1 MSSRAF
7 CSCLAVISCIIMMIL
22 PVLGEDISYPLN
34 MTDSAGRNVTIVM
47 PIERVIPINTNAN
60 EVVTMLKAVDK
71 VVAVDVDE
79 AKKSEMP
86 KEIKKKPT
94 VGKWDNPDYEMI
106 ANIAMK
112 GDTIVPDIL
121 LITYPEADK
130 KYGAEPVAKA
140 LESFKNITVVGF
152 KLSKPETMEEE
163 IAKLGILLDR
173 QKEAAEYIE
182 WYNGYKNKIEDAIRG
197 KTPPKVYV
205 EIWNKG
211 SGMGALPSIGRGSA
225 LYNQTKFAGGINI
238 CKDIEQMSPKVE
250 WEWVTTQNPDVI
262 VSLQST
268 DQIGWEKGPSQDSIM
283 LEKVRNEILSRP
295 GASAVSA
302 VKNKRVYVVSG
313 SQFYGLDSI
322 VGVAYF
328 AKLFYPDIDLDPEQ
342 IYKEYLERMDVKYP
356 DGRILL
362 YPEEQAK

>member
-1 MSSRAF
+1 MPSKAF
-7 CSCLAVISCIIMMIL
+7 YSCIAVILCIVMMHI
-22 PVLGEDISYPLN
+22 PVLGEEINYPLN

-47 PIERVIPINTNAN
+47 PIQRIIPINTNAN
-60 EVVTMLKAVDK
+60 EVVSMLKVVDK
-71 VVAVDVDE
+71 VVAVDEDE

-94 VGKWDNPDYEMI
+94 IGKWDSPDYEMI
-106 ANIAMK
+106 GKIAMK

-130 KYGAEPVAKA
+130 QYGAQPVAKA
-140 LESFKNITVVGF
+140 LASFENITVVGF
-152 KLSKPETMEEE
+152 KLSRPETMNEE
-163 IAKLGILLDR
+163 ITKLGILLDR
-173 QKEAAEYIE
+173 QKEAEEYLE
-182 WYNGYKNKIEDAIRG
+182 WYNGYKNKIEDAIHG

-211 SGMGALPSIGRGSA
+211 SGLGALPSIGRGSA
-225 LYNQTKFAGGINI
+225 IYNQTKFAGGINI
-238 CKDIEQMSPKVE
+238 CKDIAEMSPKVE
-250 WEWVTTQNPDVI
+250 WEWVTAMNPDVI

-268 DQIGWEKGPSQDSIM
+268 DKIGWEKGPSQDSIM

-302 VKNKRVYVVSG
+302 VKNGRVYVVSG

-328 AKLFYPDIDLDPEQ
+328 AKLFYPDVDLDPEK
-342 IYKEYLERMDVKYP
+342 IYKEYLERMNVPYP

-362 YPEEQAK
+362 YPVE